1 LDCECDMC
9 IFDLL
14 MSLFLICFQAKPSRA
29 DEQLKKTANAIPNAY
44 GAYLKNL
51 LKSERR

>member
-14 MSLFLICFQAKPSRA
+14 MSLFLICFQAKPSR
-29 DEQLKKTANAIPNAY
+29 DSVILHDICSSSN
-44 GAYLKNL
+44 
-51 LKSERR
+51 R